1 MIQDILNVT
10 TAMTYHQHLKDR
22 PADYVKPIVYFTG
35 NAVFDTDM
43 FEGHE
48 VAHVRPVNHPAW
60 GSQRVR
66 TSSVVNKFDDGSFET
81 MNTMYKPFKADVKE
95 IK

>member
-1 MIQDILNVT
+1 MIGDLNDIG
-10 TAMTYHQHLKDR
+10 TAIQYSKHLEER
-22 PADYVKPIVYFTG
+22 PDDYVKPIVYFTG

-48 VAHVRPVNHPAW
+48 VAHVRTVNHPAW

-66 TSSVVNKFDDGSFET
+66 TSSIVKRNSDGSFET
-81 MNTMYKPFKADVKE
+81 LNTQYRPYVDME
-95 IK
+95 GS